1 VSDTKFYY
9 MVRCTA
15 VAVRDQ
21 DLKASES
28 DYVKLETLKIELER
42 TMEEK
47 QAIEKRLHSMNE
59 ALSGANVE
67 YVSQVIALDAEIN
80 DLKAALHD
88 AAAKEYGSEE
98 DDDES
103 ELDEMLDGASGEEDA
118 PTVEQLAS
126 RMSRSQRR
134 SLKKDCKLLW
144 RWIAMRCHPDK
155 TQDTSKHQ
163 LFHQARIYYD
173 ELCLEGLQRI
183 KNTIEGIPSG
193 LMSSLLL
200 EIKELEHV
208 VQQAKAQLVELQNSY
223 DYEILSLFE
232 VNPRAVKMHYS
243 ASLVNKISSLHA
255 ELKFLRSRLAEV
267 KGETDVAQFL

>member
-1 VSDTKFYY
+1 MSDTKFYY
-9 MVRCTA
+9 MVQCTA

-28 DYVKLETLKIELER
+28 DYIKLETLKIELEK
-42 TMEEK
+42 TLEEK

-80 DLKAALHD
+80 DLKAALH
-88 AAAKEYGSEE
+88 AAVAKEYGS
-98 DDDES
+98 DGDDE
-103 ELDEMLDGASGEEDA
+103 ELDEMLDGAKGEEDA
-118 PTVEQLAS
+118 PTVEQLSA
-126 RMSRSQRR
+126 RMSRAQRR
-134 SLKKDCKLLW
+134 SLKKDCKILW

-163 LFHQARIYYD
+163 MFQQARIYYD

-232 VNPRAVKMHYS
+232 TNPRAVKMHYS
-243 ASLVNKISSLHA
+243 ASLMNKISSLHA
-255 ELKFLRSRLAEV
+255 ELKFLRSRLAEA
-267 KGETDVAQFL
+267 KGKSDDVAEFL